1 MLSRSI
7 SFLSVMMLLVGVGLN
22 LLQIAE
28 PISRI
33 PSVAESIGRFESPIH
48 LPVWLNFAL
57 AVGALLG
64 STERALRLRYS
75 PLLDQAG
82 K

>member
-1 MLSRSI
+1 MPARTD
-7 SFLSVMMLLVGVGLN
+7 LLVIGAGLN
-22 LLQIAE
+22 LLQLAE

-33 PSVAESIGRFESPIH
+33 PAIADSVGRFESPVH
-48 LPVWLNFAL
+48 LSIWINFAL

-64 STERALRLRYS
+64 STERALRLRYN
-75 PLLDQAG
+75 LLDQAG